1 MITICDCET
10 KDCVI
15 CLDNLINDKD
25 EILILECNHLF
36 HKRCFYNSIKDK
48 KYKCPFRCN
57 ISINNCLQLISKHKY
72 IEKIVKNVKIP
83 LNIETILNI
92 VDWSKRD
99 TFIAGGFALS
109 LYKNFT
115 IAYSDIDFMTTNI
128 RSINMDILLYKN
140 YGIETHY
147 NNNKYISFNTNN
159 LVDYYDN
166 NTRTIHNTYTKVINK
181 IEDVIKLKN
190 KTLDSEYI
198 DIDIVKLQSNYHNK
212 TFKLSLENDIYD
224 TLNSFDISCCKI
236 AFTYNNDNE
245 FIFYIHP
252 DYYNNRAYINK
263 KDISNGL
270 NTLKRIEKY
279 KNKGIVDIEV
289 INI

>member
-1 MITICDCET
+1 MINICDCESRE
-10 KDCVI
+10 CII

-72 IEKIVKNVKIP
+72 IEKIVKKVEITP
-83 LNIETILNI
+83 IIETILNI

-128 RSINMDILLYKN
+128 TSINMDILLCEN
-140 YGIETHY
+140 YGIEAHY
-147 NNNKYISFNTNN
+147 NNKYISFNTNN
-159 LVDYYDN
+159 YDD
-166 NTRTIHNTYTKVINK
+166 NTRTIQNNYTKVINK

-190 KTLDSEYI
+190 KKLDSGYM
-198 DIDIVKLQSNYHNK
+198 DIDIVKLQSNYYNK
-212 TFKLSLENDIYD
+212 ILKLSLENDIYD

-252 DYYNNRAYINK
+252 DYYNNRAYINT
-263 KDISNGL
+263 KDTSNGL